1 MSKVSTEEQLLSD
14 LNPKQREAMLI
25 RDGPLLILAG
35 PGAGKTKTITH
46 RIASLLLSGVP
57 AEAILAVT
65 FTNKAAEEMRSRVQM
80 ILARTHS
87 TAKSAAA
94 AGLFIGTFHAF
105 GLRIIRAH
113 AALLGYGA
121 HFSIFDSDDSLS
133 LMKETMK
140 EEGINPKQYAA
151 PVIQH
156 TISGL
161 KNNLL
166 TPQAY
171 AETVDLGDPFPHAVH
186 RAFIRYEQKLRA
198 ANAVDFDDLLIQPVR
213 LFREHPEIMAAYQ
226 QRFHYIHVDEYQDT
240 NHVQYVFITLLARG
254 HGNIAVV
261 GDDAQAIY
269 SFRGANFQN
278 ILNFE
283 RDWPQARVIILD
295 QNYRST
301 QIILD
306 AARSIIGKNKH
317 QRDKKLW
324 TDREGGDIIQLIP
337 VENEKAEAMFV
348 LDTLRSLRREGHLL
362 KDMVILYRTNAQS
375 RALEEAFLEENVPYR
390 IVGGIRFYQR
400 KEVKDIIA
408 YLRLMANPNDQT
420 SVRRIINTPP
430 RGIGKKALERYFMQV
445 NTPSPPV
452 LTGMVKK
459 NADPLETFEELIK
472 ELCDAFATL
481 QATALLKFL
490 FARISY
496 RAYLDATAVN
506 AEERWQNVEELVS
519 LAQKYDAL
527 PPQEGIQKL
536 LEDIALISDAD
547 ETEIQQD
554 SVGMMT
560 IHAAKGLEFK
570 DVFIV
575 GLEEGIFPHSRALF
589 APHELEEER
598 RLCYVALTRAKERVY
613 MTFAMTRMHFGARQA
628 NPPSR
633 FLNEIPEHLVD
644 IRDEGTGEVYF

>member
-1 MSKVSTEEQLLSD
+1 MSDRATQEKLLSG
-14 LNPKQREAMLI
+14 LNQKQQEAVLAQ
-25 RDGPLLILAG
+25 DGPLLILAG

-46 RIASLLLSGVP
+46 RIAFLLLSGVP

-65 FTNKAAEEMRSRVQM
+65 FTNKAAEEMRSRVQT
-80 ILARTHS
+80 ILAHTHG
-87 TAKSAAA
+87 TAQPAAA
-94 AGLFIGTFHAF
+94 AGIFIGTFHAF
-105 GLRIIRAH
+105 GLRIMRAH
-113 AALLGYGA
+113 ARIFGYTA
-121 HFSIFDSDDSLS
+121 RFSIFDSDDSLS
-133 LMKETMK
+133 LVKEVMK
-140 EEGINPKQYAA
+140 EEQINPKQYAA
-151 PVIQH
+151 TVIQH

-161 KNNLL
+161 KNSLL

-186 RAFIRYEQKLRA
+186 RVFIRYEQKLRA
-198 ANAVDFDDLLIQPVR
+198 ANAVDFDDLIVQPVR
-213 LFREHPEIMAAYQ
+213 LFQEHPALLTAYQ
-226 QRFHYIHVDEYQDT
+226 KRFQYIHVDEYQDT
-240 NHVQYVFITLLARG
+240 NHAQYVFIALLARG

-283 RDWPQARVIILD
+283 RDWPSARVIVLD

-301 QIILD
+301 QVILD
-306 AARSIIGKNKH
+306 AARSIIGKNKN

-324 TDREGGDIIQLIP
+324 TEREGGETIQLIP
-337 VENEKAEAMFV
+337 VENEKAEATFV
-348 LDTLRSLRREGHLL
+348 LDTMRSLRREGHFL

-375 RALEEAFLEENVPYR
+375 RALEEAFLEENVPYH
-390 IVGGIRFYQR
+390 IIGGVRFYQR

-408 YLRLMANPNDQT
+408 YLRLLANPDDLT
-420 SVRRIINTPP
+420 STRRIINTPP
-430 RGIGKKALERYFMQV
+430 RGIGKKALERYLMKK
-445 NTPSPPV
+445 NTPAPPT
-452 LTGMVKK
+452 LTGLVKK
-459 NADPLETFEELIK
+459 NTDPVEAFETLIHELR
-472 ELCDAFATL
+472 DAFATL

-496 RAYLDATAVN
+496 RAYLDATAIK
-506 AEERWQNVEELVS
+506 AEERWQNVEELVN

-527 PPQEGIQKL
+527 PPQEGIEKL
-536 LEDIALISDAD
+536 LEDVALISDAD
-547 ETEIQQD
+547 DAEVQQD
-554 SVGMMT
+554 AATMMT

-570 DVFIV
+570 DVFMV

-613 MTFAMTRMHFGARQA
+613 MTFAMTRMQFGARQA

-633 FLNEIPEHLVD
+633 FLNEIPEHLMD